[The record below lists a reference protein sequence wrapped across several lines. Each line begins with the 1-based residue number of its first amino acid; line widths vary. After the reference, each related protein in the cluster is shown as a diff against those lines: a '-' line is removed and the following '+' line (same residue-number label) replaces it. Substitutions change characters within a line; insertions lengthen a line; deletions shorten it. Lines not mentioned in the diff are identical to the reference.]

1 MFKNLKMYVK
11 MTILIGVA
19 AIALTINCVVGFS
32 GFSSALRGIDQ
43 IYYGSVDDVKVLNDI
58 KNLLSVS
65 LIGSVQ
71 KLRDGTISWE
81 EGQGTIKDLNSKLET
96 SWSEYLKVFASH
108 SEGNASD
115 HSSINQLQQLINGI
129 KPEIIHLQEIVRNR
143 NLEGLNQ
150 FAIKEL
156 FTYTE
161 PLDKEID
168 QAIQRVI
175 TETQSDYKEVNAA
188 ISFDKIIL
196 LVVFFVALLVFIIM
210 SALISLSIIN
220 PLKNTVEIVNKIA
233 AGDTTVEIENISQDE
248 VGELQLAMKTM
259 INSNKKMTEA
269 VATFSTGDLD
279 VVVAPR
285 SDKDLLAKALNL
297 MIESSR
303 KMSELLSSIAD
314 GDLTVNIQKRSEK
327 DTLGIAFI
335 KMTEKLRSIVGNI
348 QTEVTE
354 LTSSAQEIVASV
366 TQVSSGTAETAAA
379 VTETTT
385 TVEELK
391 QTAQLSAEK
400 AKDVLSNAED
410 TMNVVKNSEKLLQET
425 QQDMDKIN
433 DKMRIISE
441 GIVKLS
447 ESSQT
452 IGEIIDTVN
461 DLAEQSNL
469 LAVNA
474 AIEAAKAGEQGKS
487 FAVVAQEIRI
497 LAEQSKASTVQVR
510 SILNEIQN
518 ATSAA
523 VLATEQGLKAVEKGV
538 SQSSQTSESMVIL
551 TSSINRVT
559 QSANQIA
566 ISSQQQLV
574 GVDQVT
580 VAMNNINEASN
591 QHVEHMK
598 QIETAI
604 SGLNAVSITLKDITD
619 QYILPQSSEKGKRA
633 GYIDEKFENINKKKI
648 KQKALGES
656 YVQ

>member
-1 MFKNLKMYVK
+1 MFRNLKMYVK
-11 MTILIGVA
+11 MMILIGVA
-19 AIALTINCVVGFS
+19 AAALTINCVIGFS
-32 GFSSALRGIDQ
+32 GFATSLSGIDQ
-43 IYYGSVDDVKVLNDI
+43 IYYGSVQDIKILNQI
-58 KNLLSVS
+58 KNLINID
-65 LIGSVQ
+65 LIISVQ
-71 KLRDGTISWE
+71 KLRDKTISWD
-81 EGQGTIKDLNSKLET
+81 EGQDFLKDINTKLDVA
-96 SWSEYLKVFASH
+96 WNEYQKVFESH
-108 SEGNASD
+108 SDNLMDRSGM
-115 HSSINQLQQLINGI
+115 NQLQLAI
-129 KPEIIHLQEIVRNR
+129 KANKPLLKLQEIVRNQ
-143 NLEGLNQ
+143 NLEALNQ
-150 FAIKEL
+150 FAINEL
-156 FTYTE
+156 FPYAE
-161 PLDKEID
+161 PIDKEVD
-168 QAIQRVI
+168 QAIERVVL
-175 TETQSDYKEVNAA
+175 ETQSDYKEVKSS
-188 ISFDKIIL
+188 ISVDKDIL
-196 LVVFFVALLVFIIM
+196 LVVFFVAMVIFILLSTMI
-210 SALISLSIIN
+210 ALSIIK
-220 PLKNTVEIVNKIA
+220 PLKRTVEIVNQIA
-233 AGDTTVEIENISQDE
+233 KGDNSVEIENPSKDE
-248 VGELQLAMKTM
+248 VGRLQFAMKEM
-259 INSNKKMTEA
+259 ITSNMKMTGA
-269 VATFSTGDLD
+269 VAAFSTGDLD
-279 VVVAPR
+279 VVVIPR
-285 SDKDLLAKALNL
+285 SEKDLLAITLNN

-303 KMSELLSSIAD
+303 KMIDLLTSIAN
-314 GDLTVNIQKRSEK
+314 GDLSVNIQKRSDK

-335 KMTEKLRSIVGNI
+335 TMAANLRNIIGNI
-348 QTEVTE
+348 QTEVTG

-366 TQVSSGTAETAAA
+366 AQVSAGTAETAAA

-391 QTAQLSAEK
+391 QTAQLSADK
-400 AKDVLSNAED
+400 AKDVLTSAED
-410 TMNVVKNSEKLLQET
+410 TMKVVRNSEKLLQET

-433 DKMRIISE
+433 EKMRIISE

-538 SQSSQTSESMVIL
+538 VQSSQTSDSMVIL
-551 TSSINRVT
+551 SSSISRVT

-591 QHVEHMK
+591 QHVDHMK

-604 SGLNAVSITLKDITD
+604 SGLNDVSMALKDITN
-619 QYILPQSSEKGKRA
+619 QYVLPESHDKRNNLNEIEGKL
-633 GYIDEKFENINKKKI
+633 DVINKNKM
-648 KQKALGES
+648 KQKFLGES